1 MQTLLQDLRYGVR
14 MLMKKPGFTLIVV
27 LTLALGIGANT
38 TIFSTA
44 ESLILHPFS
53 YANQDR
59 LVMVYQRKP
68 ELNVQRFSMSP
79 GNLHDLKTNSQT
91 FEQFVTMHVEDF
103 TLTGVDKPDQF
114 EGYKVSAEFFTALG
128 VQPLIGRVFH
138 SGEDTAGNEQV
149 AVLKH
154 SLWQRRFGAD
164 PNIIGQTITLN
175 GKAFNV
181 VGVMP
186 EGFNFPY
193 NGGELWT
200 PNLMAPE
207 SALDHDNYYLRV
219 FGLVKSGISIAQ
231 ANTEIVGLSQRAQQQ
246 FPATNKG
253 IEAYVV
259 GLNEDFTRGSR
270 MYLTFMLGAVAF
282 VLLIACANV
291 ANLLLVRGSTRQKEI
306 GIRMALGASRWRLI
320 RQLLTESILLSL
332 AGGALGL
339 GLAVWGLAALAH
351 GIPEGFSQFIPGWD
365 HLAINNWAL
374 GFTLLVSL
382 VTGIIFGL
390 MPALQATQSNFNEA
404 LKEGSRG
411 TTGGARNRL
420 RNVLVVSEVALS
432 LVLLVGAGLLIRS
445 FIAVLNT
452 DYGIKPDNTISMR
465 IVLPPD
471 RYEKSQRIYF
481 YEQFLSRIKTLPG
494 VMNVGAVD
502 NLPMGGSNN
511 GSDFQIAGQPPFTK
525 AAQPFVDTRIVT
537 PEYFA
542 AIGTSLHRGRLITP
556 QDTAESPAVL
566 LVNESFAARYFPG
579 RNAIGERLEFVAGKP
594 VSIVGIVANVMN
606 DDMDNPAEPMVYQ
619 PFAQR
624 VPNSMALVV
633 RGQTEVTN
641 LVSAIRQE
649 LAALD
654 PNLPLSNVKT
664 IHQTI
669 HERSSPKRV
678 VTIMLGIMA
687 LLALVLAA
695 VGLYAVMSFTVA
707 QRTHEI
713 GIRMA
718 LGAQA
723 RDVFQL
729 VVGQG
734 LKLVFIGI
742 FIGLIGA
749 FALTRVLAQV
759 LFGITATDPLT
770 FAAVALLLAIAAFF
784 ACWIPARRATK
795 VDPMIALRVIQPH
808 QSIFHA
814 HNIRTKRKMAPD
826 RSRSCSYLRSY
837 GCTLFGSD
845 ALAGD
850 G

>member
-253 IEAYVV
+253 IEAYVG

-687 LLALVLAA
+687 LIALVLAA

-795 VDPMIALRVIQPH
+795 VDPMIALR
-808 QSIFHA
+808 
-814 HNIRTKRKMAPD
+814 
-826 RSRSCSYLRSY
+826 
-837 GCTLFGSD
+837 GE
-845 ALAGD
+845 
-850 G
+850 

>member
-795 VDPMIALRVIQPH
+795 VDPMIALR
-808 QSIFHA
+808 
-814 HNIRTKRKMAPD
+814 
-826 RSRSCSYLRSY
+826 
-837 GCTLFGSD
+837 GE
-845 ALAGD
+845 
-850 G
+850 

>member
-1 MQTLLQDLRYGVR
+1 MPDVECAGCWEFLTNTQHPTSNISPEEFMQTLLQDLRYGVR
-14 MLMKKPGFTLIVV
+14 MLMKKPGFTLIVII
-27 LTLALGIGANT
+27 TLALGIGANT
-38 TIFSTA
+38 TIFSAA
-44 ESLILHPFS
+44 EALILHPFS
-53 YANQDR
+53 YSNQDR

-68 ELNVQRFSMSP
+68 ELKVDRFSMSP
-79 GNLHDLKTNSQT
+79 GNLQDLKTNSQT
-91 FEQFVTMHVEDF
+91 FEQFVTMRVEEF
-103 TLTGVDKPDQF
+103 TLTGVDKPEHF

-128 VQPLIGRVFH
+128 VQPLLGRIFQ
-138 SGEDTAGNEQV
+138 SGEDTAGREQV
-149 AVLKH
+149 VILKNN
-154 SLWQRRFGAD
+154 LWQRRFGAD

-200 PNLMAPE
+200 PNVMSAE
-207 SALDHDNYYLRV
+207 SSTDRDSYYLRV
-219 FGLVKSGISIAQ
+219 FGLVKSGISIEQ

-253 IEAYVV
+253 IESHIV
-259 GLNEDFTRGSR
+259 GLNEDFTRYSR
-270 MYLTFMLGAVAF
+270 MYLSFLLGAVAF

-291 ANLLLVRGSTRQKEI
+291 ANILLVRGSTRQKEI
-306 GIRMALGASRWRLI
+306 GVRMALGASRGRLI
-320 RQLLTESILLSL
+320 QQLLTESILLSL
-332 AGGALGL
+332 AGGVLGL
-339 GLAVWGLAALAH
+339 GFSVWGVAGLAH
-351 GIPEGFSQFIPGWD
+351 AIPQSFSQFIPGWD

-374 GFTLLVSL
+374 VFTLLVSL
-382 VTGIIFGL
+382 LTGIIFGL
-390 MPALQATQSNFNEA
+390 MPALQATQINFNDA
-404 LKEGSRG
+404 LKESGKG

-420 RNVLVVSEVALS
+420 RNVLVVAEVALS

-445 FIAVLNT
+445 FITILNT

-465 IVLPPD
+465 IVLPQE
-471 RYEKSQRIYF
+471 RYKQREQRINF
-481 YEQFLSRIKTLPG
+481 VEQFLPRVKNLPG

-511 GSDFQIAGQPPFTK
+511 GSDFQIVGQPPFTK

-537 PEYFA
+537 PEYFT
-542 AIGTSLHRGRLITP
+542 AIGTSLHQGRLITP
-556 QDTAESPAVL
+556 QDTAQSPAVL
-566 LVNESFAARYFPG
+566 LINDAFAARYFSG
-579 RNAIGERLEFVAGKP
+579 RNPIGERLEFVAGKP
-594 VSIVGIVANVMN
+594 VTIVGIVANVMN
-606 DDMDNPAEPMVYQ
+606 DQMDNLAEPMVYQ

-624 VPNSMALVV
+624 APNSMVLVV
-633 RGQTEVTN
+633 RGQADATN

-649 LAALD
+649 LATLD
-654 PNLPLSNVKT
+654 QGLPLSNIKT
-664 IHQTI
+664 LHQTI

-678 VTIMLGIMA
+678 VTFMLGVLAFI
-687 LLALVLAA
+687 ALVLAA

-723 RDVFQL
+723 RDIFRL

-734 LKLVFIGI
+734 IRLVFIGI

-749 FALTRVLAQV
+749 FALTRVLAQILYGV
-759 LFGITATDPLT
+759 TATDPLT
-770 FAAVALLLAIAAFF
+770 FIGVALVLAIAAFL

-795 VDPMIALRVIQPH
+795 VDPMIALR
-808 QSIFHA
+808 
-814 HNIRTKRKMAPD
+814 
-826 RSRSCSYLRSY
+826 CE
-837 GCTLFGSD
+837 
-845 ALAGD
+845 
-850 G
+850 

>member
-1 MQTLLQDLRYGVR
+1 MQTLFQDLRFGAR
-14 MLMKKPGFTLIVV
+14 MLMKKPGFTLIAII
-27 LTLALGIGANT
+27 TLALGIGANT
-38 TIFSTA
+38 TIFSAA
-44 ESLILHPFS
+44 EALILHPFS
-53 YANQDR
+53 FANQDR

-68 ELNVQRFSMSP
+68 ELNVDRFSMSP
-79 GNLHDLKTNSQT
+79 GNLHDLKTQSQT
-91 FEQFVTMHVEDF
+91 IEQFVTMHVEDF
-103 TLTGVDKPDQF
+103 TLTGVDKPEQF
-114 EGYKVSAEFFTALG
+114 EGNKVSAEFFTALG
-128 VQPLIGRVFH
+128 VQPLLGRVFQ
-138 SGEDTAGNEQV
+138 SGEDTVGREQI

-200 PNLMAPE
+200 PTVMAPE
-207 SALDHDNYYLRV
+207 SFTDHDSYYLRV
-219 FGLVKSGISIAQ
+219 FGLIKSGVSIAQ

-246 FPATNKG
+246 FPMTNKG
-253 IEAYVV
+253 IEAYIV

-270 MYLTFMLGAVAF
+270 MYLTFLLGAVAF

-306 GIRMALGASRWRLI
+306 GVRMALGASRGRLI

-332 AGGALGL
+332 AGGVLGL
-339 GLAVWGLAALAH
+339 GFAVWGVAGLHSA
-351 GIPEGFSQFIPGWD
+351 IPEGYAQFIPGWD
-365 HLAINNWAL
+365 HRGINNWAL
-374 GFTLLVSL
+374 GFTLIVSL
-382 VTGIIFGL
+382 LTGIIFGL
-390 MPALQATQSNFNEA
+390 MPALQATRINFNEA
-404 LKEGSRG
+404 LKDGGKG
-411 TTGGARNRL
+411 TTGSARNRL
-420 RNVLVVSEVALS
+420 RSVLVVSEVALS

-445 FIAVLNT
+445 FIAILNT

-465 IVLPPD
+465 IVLPKD
-471 RYEKSQRIYF
+471 RYPQREQRINF
-481 YEQFLSRIKTLPG
+481 VEQFLPRVKTLPD

-502 NLPMGGSNN
+502 NIPMGGTNN
-511 GSDFQIAGQPPFTK
+511 GSDFQIVGQPPFTK

-542 AIGTSLHRGRLITP
+542 AIGTSLHQGRLITP

-579 RNAIGERLEFVAGKP
+579 RNAIGERIEFIKGKP

-619 PFAQR
+619 PFTQR
-624 VPNSMALVV
+624 APNSIALVV
-633 RGQTEVTN
+633 RGQSEVTN

-654 PNLPLSNVKT
+654 PNLPLSNIKT
-664 IHQTI
+664 LHETI

-687 LLALVLAA
+687 LIALLLAA

-723 RDVFQL
+723 RDVFRL

-734 LKLVFIGI
+734 LRLVLIGI

-759 LFGITATDPLT
+759 LFGVTATDPLT
-770 FAAVALLLAIAAFF
+770 FAVVALLLAIAAFF

-795 VDPMIALRVIQPH
+795 VDPMIALR
-808 QSIFHA
+808 
-814 HNIRTKRKMAPD
+814 
-826 RSRSCSYLRSY
+826 CE
-837 GCTLFGSD
+837 
-845 ALAGD
+845 
-850 G
+850 

>member
-1 MQTLLQDLRYGVR
+1 
-14 MLMKKPGFTLIVV
+14 MLMKKPGFTLIAII
-27 LTLALGIGANT
+27 TLALGIGANT
-38 TIFSTA
+38 TIFSA
-44 ESLILHPFS
+44 VEALILHPFS
-53 YANQDR
+53 FANQDR

-68 ELNVQRFSMSP
+68 ELKVDRFSMSP

-91 FEQFVTMHVEDF
+91 IEQFVTMQVDEF
-103 TLTGVDKPDQF
+103 TLTDVDKPEHF

-128 VQPLIGRVFH
+128 VQPLLGRIFQ
-138 SGEDTAGNEQV
+138 SGEDTAGREQV
-149 AVLKH
+149 VVLKH

-164 PNIIGQTITLN
+164 PNIIGQAITLN

-200 PNLMAPE
+200 PNVMPPE
-207 SALDHDNYYLRV
+207 SSTNRDSYYLRV
-219 FGLVKSGISIAQ
+219 FGLVKSGISIEQ

-253 IEAYVV
+253 IEAYAID
-259 GLNEDFTRGSR
+259 LNKDFTRGSR
-270 MYLTFMLGAVAF
+270 MYLTFLLGAVAF
-282 VLLIACANV
+282 VLLIACVNV

-306 GIRMALGASRWRLI
+306 GVRMAMGASRGRLI
-320 RQLLTESILLSL
+320 RQLLTESMLLSL
-332 AGGALGL
+332 AGGVLGL
-339 GLAVWGLAALAH
+339 GFAVWGVAGLENA
-351 GIPEGFSQFIPGWD
+351 IPEGYSQFIPGWD
-365 HLAINNWAL
+365 HRGINNWAL
-374 GFTLLVSL
+374 GFTLIISL
-382 VTGIIFGL
+382 LTGIIFGL
-390 MPALQATQSNFNEA
+390 MPALQASRINFNDA
-404 LKEGSRG
+404 LKEGSKG
-411 TTGGARNRL
+411 TTGGAHNRL
-420 RNVLVVSEVALS
+420 RSVLVVSEVALS

-445 FIAVLNT
+445 FITLLNT
-452 DYGIKPDNTISMR
+452 DFGIKPDNTISMR
-465 IVLPPD
+465 IVLPQE
-471 RYEKSQRIYF
+471 RYPQREQRINF
-481 YEQFLSRIKTLPG
+481 VEQFLPRVKNLPG

-511 GSDFQIAGQPPFTK
+511 GSDFQIVGQPPFTK

-542 AIGTSLHRGRLITP
+542 AIGTSLHQGRLITP
-556 QDTAESPAVL
+556 EDTAQSPAVL

-579 RNAIGERLEFVAGKP
+579 RNAIGERLEFFPGKP
-594 VSIVGIVANVMN
+594 VAIVGIVANVMN
-606 DDMDNPAEPMVYQ
+606 DDMDNLAEPMIYQ

-624 VPNSMALVV
+624 APSSMALVV
-633 RGQTEVTN
+633 RGQSEVTN
-641 LVSAIRQE
+641 LAGAIRQE

-664 IHQTI
+664 LHETI

-687 LLALVLAA
+687 LIALLLAA

-707 QRTHEI
+707 QSTHEI

-723 RDVFQL
+723 RDIFRL

-734 LKLVFIGI
+734 LRLVLIGI

-759 LFGITATDPLT
+759 LFGVTATDPLT
-770 FAAVALLLAIAAFF
+770 FAIVALLLAVSAFF

-795 VDPMIALRVIQPH
+795 VDPMIALR
-808 QSIFHA
+808 
-814 HNIRTKRKMAPD
+814 
-826 RSRSCSYLRSY
+826 CE
-837 GCTLFGSD
+837 
-845 ALAGD
+845 
-850 G
+850 

>member
-1 MQTLLQDLRYGVR
+1 MNNLWQDLRYGVR
-14 MLMKKPGFTLIVV
+14 MLFKQPGFTLIAV

-38 TIFSTA
+38 TIFSAA

-53 YANQDR
+53 FANQDR

-91 FEQFVTMHVEDF
+91 MEQFVTMHLEEF
-103 TLTGVDKPDQF
+103 TLTGVDKPEQF

-128 VQPLIGRVFH
+128 VKPLLGRIFQ
-138 SGEDTAGNEQV
+138 SGEDTAGREQV
-149 AVLKH
+149 VILKH
-154 SLWQRRFGAD
+154 SLWQHRFGAD

-200 PNLMAPE
+200 PNVMAPE
-207 SALDHDNYYLRV
+207 SALDHDSYYLRV
-219 FGLVKSGISIAQ
+219 FGLVKSGISIAK

-465 IVLPPD
+465 IVLSPD
-471 RYEKSQRIYF
+471 RYEKSQRINF

-687 LLALVLAA
+687 LIALLLAA

-723 RDVFQL
+723 RDVFRL

-734 LKLVFIGI
+734 LRLVFIGI

-795 VDPMIALRVIQPH
+795 VDPMIALR
-808 QSIFHA
+808 
-814 HNIRTKRKMAPD
+814 
-826 RSRSCSYLRSY
+826 
-837 GCTLFGSD
+837 GE
-845 ALAGD
+845 
-850 G
+850 